1 MLPQTDLNLG
11 PRKCD
16 VLCFLQAFSVYE
28 IDAKEKASVNVHY
41 SF

>member
-1 MLPQTDLNLG
+1 MRSP
-11 PRKCD
+11 
-16 VLCFLQAFSVYE
+16 VFLQAFSVYE